1 MLMIWMMEVKCLY
14 INWLWNFFIYMAVM
28 ILFHSDWKFR
38 SWFPRR
44 HTVLSDRVID
54 SIDDY
59 LSPNSQIQIIVNR
72 YRSLFTWFKIM
83 SLPDRLSC
91 LSIEHCG
98 CLQLIAGEI
107 LIQAV
112 SGVRSLERPFVI
124 DTEHGRLQ
132 ARGMVGVIRALFLW
146 ARMFTSNSGLLSAFT
161 SFAFAMNGS
170 GCWAFAQT
178 TASKHRADGKCYRPR
193 YA

>member
-112 SGVRSLERPFVI
+112 SGVAPWSDLLSSILNTVVCR
-124 DTEHGRLQ
+124 HGGWL
-132 ARGMVGVIRALFLW
+132 GL
-146 ARMFTSNSGLLSAFT
+146 SGLFFFEPGCLHRTVDCFT
-161 SFAFAMNGS
+161 LANSQ
-170 GCWAFAQT
+170 W
-178 TASKHRADGKCYRPR
+178 R
-193 YA
+193 